1 MTKIEKPWLGAF
13 EACYEDG
20 ALVRVRDQTCKVL
33 LPPDA
38 VDLFEGHLLEAWQ
51 VDESGNPSSPTEGR
65 GYMTRTVSI
74 PFATCPDP
82 DKRISEQMERLA
94 ELCLAKVKR
103 LDELKERPAYA
114 G

>member
-1 MTKIEKPWLGAF
+1 MNTIEKPWLGPF

-20 ALVRVRDQTCKVL
+20 VLVRVRDQTCKAL
-33 LPPDA
+33 LPSDA

-51 VDESGNPSSPTEGR
+51 VDENGAPENPKDGR

-82 DKRISEQMERLA
+82 DARINQQMEKLA
-94 ELCLAKVKR
+94 GLCLAKIKR